1 MHRIISFL
9 ISSFPYTPPGKP
21 LCVVEPRIILMTAN
35 IKKDCDMQNN
45 FIGRLGAL
53 FAGSLVKQIMIGLV
67 AGVALAWFSRDA
79 ALAVGLLG
87 ELFVRALKAVAP
99 LLVLVLVISSIA
111 NHQQGQKTN
120 IRPIIMLYLLSTFFA
135 AVVAV
140 IFSHL
145 FPQTLSMN
153 VGATQITPPS
163 GISEVLHGLLMSMV
177 SNPIEALMNANYIG
191 ILVWALGLGLAFRHA
206 SPSSKA
212 FLNDASNAATW
223 VVRCV
228 IRCAPLGIFGL
239 VASILASTGF
249 DALWEYANLLA
260 LLLGCMLI
268 MALVINPM
276 LVFQKIR
283 RNPYPL
289 VFTCMRESGV
299 TAFFT
304 RSSAANIPVN
314 MALAKRLNLDEDTYS
329 VSIPLG
335 ATISMAGASIT
346 ITVLTLAAVHTLGI
360 AVDVPTAILLS
371 LVASLCACGASGVA
385 GGSLLLIPVACNM
398 FGIPNDLAMQVVAVG
413 FIIGVLQDSAETA
426 LNSSTDILFTAAVC
440 QAEAERQPRRTVS
453 ESE

>member
-1 MHRIISFL
+1 ML
-9 ISSFPYTPPGKP
+9 
-21 LCVVEPRIILMTAN
+21 
-35 IKKDCDMQNN
+35 NN
-45 FIGRLGAL
+45 LLRPLGAL
-53 FAGSLVKQIMIGLV
+53 FSGSLVKQIMIGLI
-67 AGVALAWFSRDA
+67 AGVALAWLSRDA

-145 FPQTLSMN
+145 FPQTLSMD
-153 VGATQITPPS
+153 VGATEITPPS
-163 GISEVLHGLLMSMV
+163 GITEVLHGLLMSMV
-177 SNPIEALMNANYIG
+177 ANPIEALMNANYIG
-191 ILVWALGLGLAFRHA
+191 ILVWAIGLGLAFRHA

-249 DALWEYANLLA
+249 GALWQYAHLLT
-260 LLLGCMLI
+260 LLIGCMLI
-268 MALVINPM
+268 MALVVNPM

-289 VFTCMRESGV
+289 VFTCLRESGV

-371 LVASLCACGASGVA
+371 LVASQCACGASGVA

-440 QAEAERQPRRTVS
+440 QAEAERQPRTAG
-453 ESE
+453 